1 MSNNATPSELKNGAG
16 LGTSRFA
23 KKNGLTNLKSQV
35 DKLNIDK
42 LAELDPEK
50 LKSVP
55 GDLPVP

>member
-1 MSNNATPSELKNGAG
+1 MPNNATPSEIKNGEG
-16 LGTSRFA
+16 LGTSKKK

>member
-1 MSNNATPSELKNGAG
+1 MPNNATPYELKNGAD

-23 KKNGLTNLKSQV
+23 KKNDLANLKSEV

-42 LAELDPEK
+42 LAELDPDK